1 MDIGQELPVLECRHS
16 RASVE
21 ISSVVGE
28 FSSLVEAHVHQL
40 MSLLDRLPFSPVFL
54 CVEVHVQLCLLLSI
68 QLWAFVRPMAWR
80 HAVKTVPFS
89 QFLSPLGDGLNIFR
103 PNRFQVCLVRIVQ
116 IHRRR

>member
-1 MDIGQELPVLECRHS
+1 MDIAQELPVLECRQG

-40 MSLLDRLPFSPVFL
+40 MSLLNRLPFSPVFL
-54 CVEVHVQLCLLLSI
+54 CIEVHLQLCLLLFI
-68 QLWAFVRPMAWR
+68 QLWAFVHPMAWR
-80 HAVKTVPFS
+80 PAVKTVPLS
-89 QFLSPLGDGLNIFR
+89 QFLSSLGHGLNIFR
-103 PNRFQVCLVRIVQ
+103 PNCLQVRLVGIVW